1 MMDVQCDTKRDEK
14 IKTDLTII
22 KPEPLCDPWH
32 QYPDGEPANE
42 TEPGMMDD
50 HCDARMDQKIKN
62 DLTSINTE
70 PLCDP
75 SYHQY
80 VHTNHNDTSLDTKLE
95 TIDTAVCVT
104 DNASPVPGYIDKSED
119 VEHDDCSILI
129 SVKDEY
135 YDIECNELEIK
146 QEQVNV
152 TQDDNATDFIMAIK
166 QDSTTHISN
175 SNAGSRCDKC
185 FDHDICIRKD
195 MMIHTGEKPFS
206 CDQCDKSVKQMNHL
220 RKHMMIHTGEKTF
233 SCSLCDKRFAASN
246 NLKRHMMIHSGERP
260 YSCDQCDKSFNQT
273 SHLKTHMRTHTG
285 EKIFFVCSL

>member
-1 MMDVQCDTKRDEK
+1 MMDDQCDTKRDEK
-14 IKTDLTII
+14 IQTDLTII
-22 KPEPLCDPWH
+22 KPEPICDPWH
-32 QYPDGEPANE
+32 QYPDGEPPSE

-50 HCDARMDQKIKN
+50 HCDARKDQKIKN
-62 DLTSINTE
+62 DLTSIKTE

-80 VHTNHNDTSLDTKLE
+80 VHTNHNKTSLETKPE
-95 TIDTAVCVT
+95 TIDTVVCAA
-104 DNASPVPGYIDKSED
+104 DNASPVLGYIDKSED

-135 YDIECNELEIK
+135 DDIECKEVEIK

-152 TQDDNATDFIMAIK
+152 THDDNATGFIMAIK
-166 QDSTTHISN
+166 PDSNTHIYN

-206 CDQCDKSVKQMNHL
+206 CDQCDKS
-220 RKHMMIHTGEKTF
+220 F
-233 SCSLCDKRFAASN
+233 
-246 NLKRHMMIHSGERP
+246 
-260 YSCDQCDKSFNQT
+260 YQT
-273 SHLKTHMRTHTG
+273 SHLKTHMKIHTG
-285 EKIFFVCSL
+285 EKPFSCHQCDKSFYQASHLQTHMWIHTGDKPFACSLCDKKFAASPSLKAHMMIHSGENPICLFSL